1 MLKVVLGFAMLFFVI
16 ESCFYDS
23 EEHLYPNP
31 PACDTLNV
39 SYNLDVNPILMNRC
53 YNCHGN
59 NNTVSVYEFEG
70 YLDLINFIE
79 KGKLLGAVKRQG
91 GFLAMPQGADKIP
104 DCEISILEAWINQG
118 KKNN

>member
-39 SYNLDVNPILMNRC
+39 SYNLDVNPILMNPC

-91 GFLAMPQGADKIP
+91 GFLAMPQGADKMP